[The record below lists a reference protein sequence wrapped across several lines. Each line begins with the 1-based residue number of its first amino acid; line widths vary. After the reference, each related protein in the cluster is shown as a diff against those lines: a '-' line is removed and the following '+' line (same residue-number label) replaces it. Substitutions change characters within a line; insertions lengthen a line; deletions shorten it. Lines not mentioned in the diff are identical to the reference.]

1 MPTITPQIVTLNT
14 QVQIAPSV
22 SQLQQSGAIVSTG
35 GTTLAAGASLYC
47 GNLAAVTAIL
57 SAPLAI
63 TSLAWLA
70 GVVTATVPVDLELAV
85 GQTFTTMISGA
96 APAGY
101 NGTFVATVA
110 TPTTFTYSLA
120 TNPGTETTP
129 GTYTPNNAA
138 FVNDAATTFFAQGTA
153 VLGVSVLELGPVTS
167 ASNAITALQAWIT
180 ANASPQQF
188 YAYLIPPSWDANAAA
203 TLNTVTKNY
212 SSPTSKTYFFVTTT
226 TSNVALY
233 AANKA
238 VIALAPSPTQASTEE
253 QTAQAFYQWL
263 VNNPGPANVLAPMA
277 FRYVYGVTPWPQ
289 KGNATP
295 IQSVLSAYG
304 NLILTGAQG
313 GINEAILVNGTTMD
327 GSQAAF
333 WYGVD
338 YFQIQVAQAL
348 AGAIIDG
355 SNTQPPLLYNQA
367 GINTLQAIAEQIA
380 SNAVAY
386 GCAQSVTVNAIP
398 FTTYVAANPTDY
410 ANGIYNGFSATLT
423 GQSGFL
429 TITFNLTAVAFPT

>member
-35 GTTLAAGASLYC
+35 GTTLAAGDSLYC

-63 TSLAWLA
+63 TSLSWLT
-70 GVVTATVPVDLELAV
+70 GVVTATVAVDLELTV
-85 GQTFTTMISGA
+85 GQTFTTTISGA
-96 APAGY
+96 IPAGY

-110 TPTTFTYSLA
+110 STTTFTYSLA
-120 TNPGTETTP
+120 TNPGTETTA

-138 FVNDAATTFFAQGTA
+138 FVNNAATTFFAPGHTI
-153 VLGVSVLELGPVTS
+153 GVYILELGPVTS
-167 ASNAITALQAWIT
+167 ASNAITALQSWIT
-180 ANASPQQF
+180 TNSSPQQF

-212 SSPTSKTYFFVTTT
+212 ANPTGSTYFFVTTT
-226 TSNVALY
+226 QSNVALY
-233 AANKA
+233 SANKA
-238 VIALAPSPTQASTEE
+238 VFALVPSPTKASTEE
-253 QTAQAFYQWL
+253 QTAAPFWQWL
-263 VNNPGPANVLAPMA
+263 NNNPSPANVLAPMA
-277 FRYVYGVTPWPQ
+277 YRYGYGVTPWPQ
-289 KGNATP
+289 QGNASS
-295 IQSVLSAYG
+295 IQSVLSAFG

-313 GINEAILVNGTTMD
+313 GINTAMLSKGTTMD
-327 GSQAAF
+327 GSQASF

-338 YFQIQVAQAL
+338 YFQIQVATAL
-348 AGAIIDG
+348 SAVVIEG

-367 GINTLQAIAEQIA
+367 GINTLLATAEQIA

-386 GCAQSVTVNAIP
+386 GCAESVTVTAVP
-398 FTTYVAANPTDY
+398 FATYIAANPTNY
-410 ANGIYNGFSATLT
+410 ANGIYNGLSATFT

-429 TITFNLTAVAFPT
+429 TLTFNLTAVAFPT

>member
-35 GTTLAAGASLYC
+35 GTTLAAGDSLYC

-57 SAPLAI
+57 SAQLAI

-138 FVNDAATTFFAQGTA
+138 FVNNAAMTFFAQGNK
-153 VLGVSVLELGPVTS
+153 LGVYVLELGPVTS
-167 ASNAITALQAWIT
+167 ASNAITALQSWIT
-180 ANASPQQF
+180 TNSSPQQF
-188 YAYLIPPSWDANAAA
+188 YAYLIPPSWDVNSAA

-212 SSPTSKTYFFVTTT
+212 ANPTGTTYFFVTTT
-226 TSNVALY
+226 LANISLY

-238 VIALAPSPTQASTEE
+238 VFALVPSPTKASTEE
-253 QTAQAFYQWL
+253 QAAQLFYQWL
-263 VNNPGPANVLAPMA
+263 VNNPGPGNVLAPMA
-277 FRYVYGVTPWPQ
+277 YRYGYGVTPWLQ
-289 KGNATP
+289 QGNASS
-295 IQSVLSAYG
+295 IQSVLSAFG

-313 GINEAILVNGTTMD
+313 GISTATLFKGTTMD
-327 GSQAAF
+327 GAQAAF

-348 AGAIIDG
+348 SAVVIEG

-367 GINTLQAIAEQIA
+367 GVNTLQATAEQIA
-380 SNAVAY
+380 SDAVAY
-386 GCAQSVTVNAIP
+386 GCAESVTINAVP
-398 FTTYVAANPTDY
+398 FATYIAEFPANY
-410 ANGIYNGFSATLT
+410 GNGIYDGLSATLT

-429 TITFNLTAVAFPT
+429 SVTFNLTAVAFPT

>member
-14 QVQIAPSV
+14 QVQTAPSV
-22 SQLQQSGAIVSTG
+22 SQLQQSGAIISTG
-35 GTTLAAGASLYC
+35 GTTLVAGASLYC

-70 GVVTATVPVDLELAV
+70 GVVTATVSADLELAV
-85 GQTFTTMISGA
+85 GQTFTTTIAGA
-96 APAGY
+96 TPAAY

-110 TPTTFTYSLA
+110 TTTTFTYSLA
-120 TNPGTETTP
+120 TNPGTETVA

-138 FVNDAATTFFAQGTA
+138 FVNNAAMTFFAQGNT
-153 VLGVSVLELGPVTS
+153 LGVYVLELGPVTS
-167 ASNAITALQAWIT
+167 ASNAITALQSWIT
-180 ANASPQQF
+180 TNSSPQQF
-188 YAYLIPPSWDANAAA
+188 YAYLIPPSWDVNSAA

-212 SSPTSKTYFFVTTT
+212 ANPTGTTYFFVTTT
-226 TSNVALY
+226 LANISLY

-238 VIALAPSPTQASTEE
+238 VFALVPSPTKASTEE
-253 QTAQAFYQWL
+253 QAAQLFYQWL
-263 VNNPGPANVLAPMA
+263 VNNPGPGNVLAPMA
-277 FRYVYGVTPWPQ
+277 YRYGYGVTPWLQ
-289 KGNATP
+289 QGNASS
-295 IQSVLSAYG
+295 IQSVLSAFG

-313 GINEAILVNGTTMD
+313 GISTATLFKGTTMD
-327 GSQAAF
+327 GAQAAF

-348 AGAIIDG
+348 SAVVIEG

-367 GINTLQAIAEQIA
+367 GVNTLQATAEQIA
-380 SNAVAY
+380 SDAVAY
-386 GCAQSVTVNAIP
+386 GCAESVTITAVP
-398 FTTYVAANPTDY
+398 FATYIAEFPANY
-410 ANGIYNGFSATLT
+410 GNGIYDGLSATLT

-429 TITFNLTAVAFPT
+429 SVTFNLTAVAFPT